1 MTVGGPI
8 LMIPFHN
15 MGAGAIIGGIFAAM
29 ESETVGETLLG
40 VLGGLAVTVI
50 GSLLLIE
57 IVAGLG
63 ILFENTG
70 SASLRVTGKYS

>member
-40 VLGGLAVTVI
+40 VLGGWQ
-50 GSLLLIE
+50 
-57 IVAGLG
+57 
-63 ILFENTG
+63 
-70 SASLRVTGKYS
+70 